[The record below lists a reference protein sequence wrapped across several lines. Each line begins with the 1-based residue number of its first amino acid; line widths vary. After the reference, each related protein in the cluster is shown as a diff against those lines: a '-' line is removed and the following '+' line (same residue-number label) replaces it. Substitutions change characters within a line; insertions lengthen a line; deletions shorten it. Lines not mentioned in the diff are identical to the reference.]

1 MESTATQV
9 SSVLQSTLQSTLGF
23 GLLGVVGAVAVL
35 FVFMTVTRFLYVCR
49 PSEILIFSG
58 RKHRLPD
65 GTEVGSRVI
74 FGGRAW
80 RLPLLESVQRMKMLS
95 MPIDVQVQGAYT
107 KVGIALKVRAIA
119 VIKLSSDPNIVM
131 NAVERF
137 LGRGLN
143 DIQQV
148 AKETLEGNLRG
159 VLATLTPEE
168 VNEDRLKFADSLAAE
183 VEQDLAKLGLHLDVL
198 KIQHVTDDSNYLAS
212 IGRERIAQVIRDAEI
227 AESNALN
234 EAAKEAAAAEMRAKV
249 AEADA
254 DKAIVQKKNELRR
267 VTAELEGEAKSIEMR
282 AEQAGLAAQATAQQA
297 LQGVRRELEALRLQV
312 EVVVPAEVKRDA
324 AALDAAGAAAKI
336 AEDGRASAESLRLVA
351 DAWKAAGPS
360 APDMFLINRLE
371 EITKIVV
378 DSVGQIQLGPVQL
391 IDNGDGMA
399 LPRFAAAYPHAV
411 ATVLRALAE
420 TTGVDVT
427 ALLGANGSAAALAAS
442 AGSAVMSASGSTLT
456 GGRS

>member
-1 MESTATQV
+1 MESTVSQV
-9 SSVLQSTLQSTLGF
+9 SSALQGALSV
-23 GLLGVVGAVAVL
+23 GLLGVGGAVGVL
-35 FVFMTVTRFLYVCR
+35 VLVTMLTRFLYVCR

-58 RKHRLPD
+58 RKHRLAD

-80 RLPLLESVQRMKMLS
+80 RIPLIESVQRMKMLS

-107 KVGIALKVRAIA
+107 KVGIPLKVRAIA
-119 VIKLSSDPNIVM
+119 VIKLSSDPNVVM

-137 LGRGLN
+137 LGRGLG
-143 DIQQV
+143 DVQQV

-198 KIQHVTDDSNYLAS
+198 KIQHVTDDANYLAS

-254 DKAIVQKKNELRR
+254 DRAIVQKKNELRR
-267 VTAELEGEAKSIEMR
+267 VTAELEGEAKSMEMR

-297 LQGVRRELEALRLQV
+297 LQGLRRELEATRLQAD
-312 EVVVPAEVKRDA
+312 VVVPAEARREA

-378 DSVGQIQLGPVQL
+378 DSVGQIALGPVQI
-391 IDNGDGMA
+391 IDNGDGLA
-399 LPRFAAAYPHAV
+399 FPKFAASYPLAV
-411 ATVLRALAE
+411 ATVLRSLAE

-427 ALLGANGSAAALAAS
+427 ALLGQKGTALAAGVG
-442 AGSAVMSASGSTLT
+442 AEPGPALP

>member
-1 MESTATQV
+1 MEASTVQEITAGLHG
-9 SSVLQSTLQSTLGF
+9 VLSYGFMGALGA
-23 GLLGVVGAVAVL
+23 GGILV
-35 FVFMTVTRFLYVCR
+35 FVMMLTRFLYICR

-58 RKHRLPD
+58 RKHRLAD
-65 GTEVGSRVI
+65 GSEVGSRVI

-80 RLPLLESVQRMKMLS
+80 RIPLIESVQRMKMLS
-95 MPIDVQVQGAYT
+95 MPIDVSVQGAYT
-107 KVGIALKVRAIA
+107 KVGIPLKVRAIA
-119 VIKLSSDPNIVM
+119 VIKLSSDPNVVM

-137 LGRGLN
+137 LGRGLQ

-183 VEQDLAKLGLHLDVL
+183 VEHDLLKLGLHLDVL
-198 KIQHVTDDSNYLAS
+198 KIQHVTDDTNYLAS
-212 IGRERIAQVIRDAEI
+212 IGREKIAQVIRDAEI

-254 DKAIVQKKNELRR
+254 EKAIVQKKNELRR
-267 VTAELEGEAKSIEMR
+267 VTAELEGQAKAIEMR
-282 AEQAGLAAQATAQQA
+282 AEQAGLAAQATAEQA
-297 LQGVRRELEALRLQV
+297 LQAVRRDLEALRLQAD
-312 EVVVPAEVKRDA
+312 VVVPADIRREA

-371 EITKIVV
+371 EITRIVV
-378 DSVGQIQLGPVQL
+378 ESVGQIELGPVQL
-391 IDNGDGMA
+391 IDNGDGQT
-399 LPRFAAAYPHAV
+399 LPRFAAAYPQAV

-427 ALLGANGSAAALAAS
+427 ALLGANGASAAL
-442 AGSAVMSASGSTLT
+442 SASGASLLT
-456 GGRS
+456 GERR

>member
-1 MESTATQV
+1 MEPTSLIQQISAWFSETNKA
-9 SSVLQSTLQSTLGF
+9 LLIGGGLGLF
-23 GLLGVVGAVAVL
+23 VL
-35 FVFMTVTRFLYVCR
+35 FTFMWIARFLYLCR

-65 GTEVGSRVI
+65 GTIVGSRVV

-80 RLPLLESVQRMKMLS
+80 RVPIIETVQRMQMLS
-95 MPIDVQVQGAYT
+95 MPIDVSVQGAYT
-107 KVGIALKVRAIA
+107 KVGIPLKVRAIA
-119 VIKLSSDPNIVM
+119 VIKLSSDPSVVM
-131 NAVERF
+131 NAIERF
-137 LGRGLN
+137 LGRGLG

-198 KIQHVTDDSNYLAS
+198 KIQHVTDDANYLAS
-212 IGRERIAQVIRDAEI
+212 IGRERIAHVVRDAEI
-227 AESNALN
+227 AESNARN

-254 DKAIVQKKNELRR
+254 ERAVVQKRNELRR
-267 VTAELEGEAKSIEMR
+267 IAAELEGEAKSAEER
-282 AEQAGLAAQATAQQA
+282 AEQGGLAARATAEQA
-297 LQGVRRELEALRLQV
+297 LQAVRRDLEAVRLQA
-312 EVVVPAEVKRDA
+312 EVVVPSDIKREA
-324 AALDAAGAAAKI
+324 AALAAAGQAATI

-360 APDMFLINRLE
+360 APDMFLINKLE
-371 EITKIVV
+371 EITRIVV
-378 DSVGQIQLGPVQL
+378 ESVGQIQLGPVQL
-391 IDNGDGMA
+391 VDGGDGQTF
-399 LPRFAAAYPHAV
+399 PRFAAAYPEAV
-411 ATVLRALAE
+411 ATVLRALAA

-427 ALLGANGSAAALAAS
+427 SLLAPVGAGDADGSRPGPGAA
-442 AGSAVMSASGSTLT
+442 T
-456 GGRS
+456 GGAR

>member
-1 MESTATQV
+1 MDSSTV
-9 SSVLQSTLQSTLGF
+9 SEVTTSLHTILGYGF
-23 GLLGVVGAVAVL
+23 IGAVAAGGVL
-35 FVFMTVTRFLYVCR
+35 AIVMMFTRFLYVCR

-58 RKHRLPD
+58 RMHRLPD

-80 RLPLLESVQRMKMLS
+80 RLPLIESVQRMKMLS

-107 KVGIALKVRAIA
+107 KVGIPLKVRAIA
-119 VIKLSSDPNIVM
+119 VIKLSSDPNVVM

-183 VEQDLAKLGLHLDVL
+183 VEHDLLKLGLHLDVL
-198 KIQHVTDDSNYLAS
+198 KIQHVTDDANYLAS
-212 IGRERIAQVIRDAEI
+212 IGRERIAQVVRDAEI

-234 EAAKEAAAAEMRAKV
+234 EASKEAAAAEMRAKV

-254 DKAIVQKKNELRR
+254 EKAIVQKKNELRR
-267 VTAELEGEAKSIEMR
+267 ITAELDGEVKSADAR
-282 AEQAGLAAQATAQQA
+282 AEQAGLAAQATAEQA
-297 LQGVRRELEALRLQV
+297 LQTVRRELEALRLQA
-312 EVVVPAEVKRDA
+312 EVVVPAEVKREA
-324 AALDAAGAAAKI
+324 AGLDAAGAAAKV

-351 DAWKAAGPS
+351 EAWKAAGPS
-360 APDMFLINRLE
+360 APDMFLINKLE
-371 EITKIVV
+371 EITRIVV
-378 DSVGQIQLGPVQL
+378 EGVGQIELGPVHL
-391 IDNGDGMA
+391 VDNGDGQS
-399 LPRFAAAYPHAV
+399 LPRFAAAYPLAV
-411 ATVLRALAE
+411 ATVLRSLAE

-427 ALLGANGSAAALAAS
+427 ALLGQNGRAVGTAAFGAAPGALP
-442 AGSAVMSASGSTLT
+442 T
-456 GGRS
+456 GGRP